1 MTKKEKKSQKLYPTD
16 YNLLIA
22 QNSWQA
28 HYQIMFLIL
37 LKELTKLNVNME
49 MTVQNVKPEE
59 LNKRLW
65 NTQALKMI

>member
-1 MTKKEKKSQKLYPTD
+1 ML
-16 YNLLIA
+16 
-22 QNSWQA
+22 
-28 HYQIMFLIL
+28 LIL
-37 LKELTKLNVNME
+37 LKELIKLNVNME